1 MSRWY
6 RVLYGLGLTPWE
18 SDYSLVPQL
27 EGLLA
32 SEEADRDAPYG
43 PSLDLGCGTGRW
55 SILLAKRGWEVT
67 GIDVVPT
74 AVRAARERV
83 REEGAEVE
91 ILEGD
96 VTALRA
102 AGVAP
107 GVSFF
112 LDVECFNHLADEQR
126 AKVGSEVNAVATED
140 ATMLLLAW
148 TRAKRGPLPPGAEPD
163 DLTRA
168 LPGWSIEEQHPYE
181 GEMPPLFRN
190 ASPRWFRLVR
200 DTSSQT

>member
-55 SILLAKRGWEVT
+55 SILLAKRGWKVT

-74 AVRAARERV
+74 AVRAARERIS
-83 REEGAEVE
+83 EEGAEVE

-112 LDVECFNHLADEQR
+112 LDVECFKSL
-126 AKVGSEVNAVATED
+126 
-140 ATMLLLAW
+140 
-148 TRAKRGPLPPGAEPD
+148 
-163 DLTRA
+163 
-168 LPGWSIEEQHPYE
+168 
-181 GEMPPLFRN
+181 
-190 ASPRWFRLVR
+190 
-200 DTSSQT
+200 TSSEPRSGPK